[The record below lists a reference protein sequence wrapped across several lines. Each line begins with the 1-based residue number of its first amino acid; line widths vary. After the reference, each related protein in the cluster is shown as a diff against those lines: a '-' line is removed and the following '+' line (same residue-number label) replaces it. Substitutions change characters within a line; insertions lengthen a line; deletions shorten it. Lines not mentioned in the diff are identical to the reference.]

1 MYMKEQVSDEIE
13 ELYVKQ
19 YDMLLPY
26 AMRMLKNDALAEE
39 AVQETFRIACQKAD
53 VLYECANKEGWLLIT
68 LKNVILNIE
77 KIQWRSERKITE
89 FSKTLESFY
98 NGPGNVDLDLLY
110 KDLASTEEYILI
122 KEMVLEEK
130 SIRELA
136 ESRGIS
142 VDACKKRVQRAK
154 EVLRKQLDQAENV

>member
-1 MYMKEQVSDEIE
+1 MKEQISDEIE
-13 ELYVKQ
+13 ELYIKQ
-19 YDMLLPY
+19 YDMLLAY
-26 AMRMLKNDALAEE
+26 AMRTLKNDDMAEE

-53 VLYECANKEGWLLIT
+53 VLYESANKEGWLLNT

-77 KIQWRSERKITE
+77 KIQWRSERKIAE

-98 NGPGNVDLDLLY
+98 DGPSCVDLDVLY

-122 KEMVLEEK
+122 KEMVLEQK

-142 VDACKKRVQRAK
+142 IAACKKRVQRAK
-154 EVLRKQLDQAENV
+154 QLLRKQLEEAEDS